1 MVVATIVAFGT
12 VGRPIGRVPVAAEP
26 VAAEPV
32 AAEPVAGRTTSRRT
46 LSAENQWPR
55 EQLAAYI
62 STYKTGT
69 CPVA

>member
-12 VGRPIGRVPVAAEP
+12 VGRPIGREP
-26 VAAEPV
+26 VAAEPI
-32 AAEPVAGRTTSRRT
+32 AAEPVAGRTIGRRT

-69 CPVA
+69 CPVV